1 MAPPLGWEWLF
12 CRVYSREIRNG
23 RMDISADIF
32 DEQGQLVAMAHQV
45 AIIVSSDRNKP
56 RDGAVKLEES
66 KL

>member
-1 MAPPLGWEWLF
+1 
-12 CRVYSREIRNG
+12 
-23 RMDISADIF
+23 MDISADIF